1 MAGGSFTFSITS
13 VETARS
19 GDAEGDVFD
28 HKRRNDLLRSADV
41 FPEPPSNTVGRIS
54 DVVTDQ
60 EIALMSPEQRLDLIR
75 RLSLAS
81 WTVKTSQH
89 RSVGRREVEIIILVI
104 SAVVLIPWIAY
115 VAVTLPYVYVTH
127 NWDQA
132 WVGFDIL
139 LLLLIVATPVLGYLR
154 RQMVMLTAFA
164 TGVLLICDAWFDW
177 MTSNRADVG
186 WATVSALLFELPLAV
201 LLIMESCRL
210 MRVVPVRWGVVA
222 HGAHAWD
229 VRIPLPTGGE

>member
-1 MAGGSFTFSITS
+1 
-13 VETARS
+13 
-19 GDAEGDVFD
+19 
-28 HKRRNDLLRSADV
+28 
-41 FPEPPSNTVGRIS
+41 
-54 DVVTDQ
+54 
-60 EIALMSPEQRLDLIR
+60 MSPEQRLDLIR

-81 WTVKTSQH
+81 WTVKTPQH

-115 VAVTLPYVYVTH
+115 LAVTLPHVYVTH

-139 LLLLIVATPVLGYLR
+139 LLLLIVATAVLGIFR

-186 WATVSALLFELPLAV
+186 WATVTALFFELPLAV
-201 LLIMESCRL
+201 LLITEACRL
-210 MRVVPVRWGVVA
+210 LRVVPARWGVVEA
-222 HGAHAWD
+222 RHAWN
-229 VRIPLPTGGE
+229 VRIPLATGPPPTPLSIMANPRTATTIPDTNGNQAIMVPLITGRRGGHCPGQSGWPNVQRPGLLSHPD

>member
-1 MAGGSFTFSITS
+1 VGRWIITFSITS
-13 VETARS
+13 VETTLSRP
-19 GDAEGDVFD
+19 AEVV
-28 HKRRNDLLRSADV
+28 LSAG
-41 FPEPPSNTVGRIS
+41 SMTAGRIS
-54 DVVTDQ
+54 DVVTDE
-60 EIALMSPEQRLDLIR
+60 EIALMSPEQRRDLIR

-81 WTVKTSQH
+81 WTARTSQP
-89 RSVGRREVEIIILVI
+89 RSVGRREVEIIILVL

-115 VAVTLPYVYVTH
+115 LAVTLPRVYVTH

-139 LLLLIVATPVLGYLR
+139 LLLLIVATAVLGIFR

-186 WATVSALLFELPLAV
+186 WATVTALFFELPLAV
-201 LLIMESCRL
+201 LLIIEACRL
-210 MRVVPVRWGVVA
+210 LRVVPARWGVLEER
-222 HGAHAWD
+222 HAWN
-229 VRIPLPTGGE
+229 VRIPLAISG